1 MPLIT
6 NNLIVGGEEK
16 SSPQPI
22 ETKTESN
29 VLVKSMQQIREE
41 IHQQQC
47 EIEEEHPIESHYV
60 IKQDGVLERHFN
72 TKSCYLTDMF
82 SIDPDLE

>member
-6 NNLIVGGEEK
+6 DNLIVGGEDQ
-16 SSPQPI
+16 SPPKKAV
-22 ETKTESN
+22 EDN

-41 IHQQQC
+41 INQQQC

-60 IKQDGVLERHFN
+60 IKQDGILERRFN
-72 TKSCYLTDMF
+72 TKSSYLTDMF
-82 SIDPDLE
+82 SLDSDSE

>member
-6 NNLIVGGEEK
+6 DNLIVGGEDQ
-16 SSPQPI
+16 SPP
-22 ETKTESN
+22 TKAVENN

-60 IKQDGVLERHFN
+60 IKQDGILERHFN
-72 TKSCYLTDMF
+72 TKSSYLTDMF
-82 SIDPDLE
+82 SLDSDSK

>member
-6 NNLIVGGEEK
+6 NNLIVGGEEQISAPPEK
-16 SSPQPI
+16 I
-22 ETKTESN
+22 VENN
-29 VLVKSMQQIREE
+29 VLVKTMEQIREE

-47 EIEEEHPIESHYV
+47 EIEEEHTIESHYV

>member
-6 NNLIVGGEEK
+6 KNLIVGGEEQ
-16 SSPQPI
+16 SPPVKVV
-22 ETKTESN
+22 EDNT
-29 VLVKSMQQIREE
+29 LVKSMQQIREE
-41 IHQQQC
+41 IHQQLC

-82 SIDPDLE
+82 SIDPESE

>member
-22 ETKTESN
+22 ETKTKGN

-41 IHQQQC
+41 ISQKQS

-60 IKQDGVLERHFN
+60 IKQDGILERHFN
-72 TKSCYLTDMF
+72 TKSSYLTDMF
-82 SIDPDLE
+82 SLDPDLE